1 MFLCIHLWIACPEF
15 EMMQPQYHC
24 CSSLAEWTENQGLI
38 HIVIKIWMWLNLRHA
53 EQGQCGADVRAKAFQ
68 SVTQQGAELLLSPL
82 CLHCKA
88 ENSAEGFFLLSY
100 REGRT
105 KHRCQKQLSNYLSL
119 SCSCLICLQQIQLII
134 RQGIKCG
141 PLQR

>member
-1 MFLCIHLWIACPEF
+1 MFLCIPLRIACPQCER
-15 EMMQPQYHC
+15 MYPQYHWW
-24 CSSLAEWTENQGLI
+24 SALAEWTENQALI

-53 EQGQCGADVRAKAFQ
+53 EQGQCGADARAQPFQ

-82 CLHCKA
+82 CLHYKA
-88 ENSAEGFFLLSY
+88 KNSAEGFFLLGYGESS
-100 REGRT
+100 T

-134 RQGIKCG
+134 HQGIKCG
-141 PLQR
+141 PLKR